1 MHSKYQV
8 CSLIVQIKSERMSA
22 VTEKINQFPN
32 CEVAI
37 SASENGKLIVVVEGQ
52 GSKTLLD
59 TIDLVRDIEGVL
71 DVSLVYH
78 QQDEQG
84 EEDYET
90 QSS

>member
-1 MHSKYQV
+1 MHSNYQV
-8 CSLIVQIKSERMSA
+8 CSLIVQVKSERMSD
-22 VTEKINQFPN
+22 VTEKIEQFSN
-32 CEVAI
+32 CEVAL
-37 SASENGKLIVVVEGQ
+37 SSPDNGKLIVVVEGQ
-52 GSKTLLD
+52 DSRALLD
-59 TIDLVRDIEGVL
+59 TIDLVRDIDGVL

>member
-1 MHSKYQV
+1 MHSNYQV
-8 CSLIVQIKSERMSA
+8 CSLIVQVKSERLSTVA
-22 VTEKINQFPN
+22 EEINQLSH

-37 SASENGKLIVVVEGQ
+37 SAPENGKLIVVVEGQ
-52 GSKTLLD
+52 GSRTLLD
-59 TIDLVRDIEGVL
+59 TIDLVRDIDGVL

-78 QQDEQG
+78 QQEEQG

>member
-1 MHSKYQV
+1 
-8 CSLIVQIKSERMSA
+8 
-22 VTEKINQFPN
+22 PD
-32 CEVAI
+32 
-37 SASENGKLIVVVEGQ
+37 NGKLIVVVEGQ
-52 GSKTLLD
+52 DSRALLD
-59 TIDLVRDIEGVL
+59 TIDLVRDIDGVL

>member
-1 MHSKYQV
+1 MHSNYQV
-8 CSLIVQIKSERMSA
+8 CSLIVQVKSERMSA
-22 VTEKINQFPN
+22 VSEKIARFSN

-37 SASENGKLIVVVEGQ
+37 SSPENGKLIVVVEGQ
-52 GSKTLLD
+52 GSRALLD

-78 QQDEQG
+78 QQDDQG
-84 EEDYET
+84 EENYET